1 MSTVMP
7 LQKSETDGLMIPGAT
22 HRRVDV
28 GELSLHYVEAGSGPL
43 VILLHGFPEF
53 WWSWRHQ
60 IPALAQAGFR
70 VVAPDLRGYNLSD
83 KPHDV
88 ASYAIERLTGDVAG
102 LIRALGQKK
111 AHVVGHDW
119 GGGVAW
125 SFAMGHPALLDRLA
139 VLNCPHPAQMMRG
152 LRTARQLRKS
162 WYMFFFQLPEIPER
176 FMAANDYEA
185 LRKSLGTAAPTA
197 DDVQHYVEAARRA
210 DRLHGGLNYYR
221 AMMRGFLTGSTSRFQ
236 PIDAKTMVIWGEKD
250 AFLGKEIAD
259 PGQKWVPGVRMEW
272 VPRATHWVQID
283 AAERVNTLLVDF
295 LRTS

>member
-1 MSTVMP
+1 MASTMTADTA
-7 LQKSETDGLMIPGAT
+7 ETDGLTIPGAT
-22 HRRVDV
+22 HHRIDV

-53 WWSWRHQ
+53 WWSWRYQ

-83 KPHDV
+83 KPKDV
-88 ASYAIERLTGDVAG
+88 ASYGIDHLTGDVAG

-111 AHVVGHDW
+111 AHSVGHDW

-125 SFAMGHPALLDRLA
+125 AFAMGEPTLVDRLA

-152 LRTARQLRKS
+152 LRTLQQLRKS
-162 WYMFFFQLPEIPER
+162 WYMFFFQLPGLPER
-176 FMAANDYEA
+176 FVSANDYDYLRRA
-185 LRKSLGTAAPTA
+185 LRTAAPQDA
-197 DDVQHYVEAARRA
+197 DVQHYIEAARRA
-210 DRLHGGLNYYR
+210 DRLHGGINYYR
-221 AMMRGFLTGSTSRFQ
+221 AMMRGVATGQASRFV
-236 PIDAKTMVIWGEKD
+236 PIETKTMVIWGEKD
-250 AFLGKEIAD
+250 AFLGKEMAD
-259 PGQKWVPGVRMEW
+259 PGAKWVPGVRMEW

-295 LRTS
+295 LRAS